1 MNETGHSTIVPLKAF
16 KGWLLA
22 IQAQIT
28 GVVHGIDDQI
38 LFHENEIKRLKGQR
52 ERSRSVLTSMGVA
65 PEPAPATR
73 RLHSAWLSK

>member
-1 MNETGHSTIVPLKAF
+1 MNETGHSTIVPLMAF

-38 LFHENEIKRLKGQR
+38 LFHENEIKQLKGQR
-52 ERSRSVLTSMGVA
+52 ERSRSAYIHGRRSRTRAGHPAIAFRVA
-65 PEPAPATR
+65 VE
-73 RLHSAWLSK
+73 

>member
-38 LFHENEIKRLKGQR
+38 LFPR
-52 ERSRSVLTSMGVA
+52 ERDQAAQGA
-65 PEPAPATR
+65 A
-73 RLHSAWLSK
+73 